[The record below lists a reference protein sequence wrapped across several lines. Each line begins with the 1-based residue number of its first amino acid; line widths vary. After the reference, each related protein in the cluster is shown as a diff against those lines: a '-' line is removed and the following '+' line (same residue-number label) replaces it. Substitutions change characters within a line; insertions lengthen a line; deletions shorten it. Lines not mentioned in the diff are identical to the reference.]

1 MILTRSRIVNGWTTL
16 AGAWILARREIRDQM
31 RDWRILTPIILLTL
45 FFPLLMNF
53 TARQAVD
60 FVERYGAPIIGDR
73 LIPFLL
79 MVVGFFPIS
88 ISLVIA
94 LESFAGER
102 ERLSL
107 EPLLATP
114 LSDAQLYI
122 GKLAASM
129 APPLSAAY
137 LGIIVYLTGLYV
149 RIGWTPTLPLLLQVL
164 ALTTVQAL
172 VMVSGAVVISSQTTS
187 VRAANLL
194 ASFIIIPVA
203 QLIIG
208 ESLIMFWGRYHIL
221 WWIVLALTLI
231 AIVLIRIGLRLF
243 NREELLGKE
252 LDVLDLRWAGSL
264 FWQAFTGGASSL
276 RTWYRSVLT
285 TSLRRIR
292 MPVLITFI
300 VLTVGFVA
308 GYHYASVFTLPGEL
322 FDWHTSGGEFE
333 AALRRFGMYSTA
345 GWLKIFLINL
355 RALAV
360 ATLLGL
366 FTLGVLGEILLM
378 APIAIV
384 GYFAGNFAIAGN
396 NPILL
401 LSGLVAP
408 HAVLEVPAALLA
420 GAAILQIGMAAISLP
435 RGSSIGEGWIKAA
448 AEWLRIMTGLVIP
461 LLLAAAALEVFITPR
476 VALWLLAGS

>member
-1 MILTRSRIVNGWTTL
+1 MIADRQFPQIITTL
-16 AGAWILARREIRDQM
+16 TGAWTLARREIRDQM

-45 FFPLLMNF
+45 FFPILMNF

-60 FVERYGAPIIGDR
+60 FVERYGAPVIGDR

-137 LGIIVYLTGLYV
+137 LGIFVYLTGLFF
-149 RIGWTPTLPLLLQVL
+149 RIGWTPTPQLLLQVL

-208 ESLIMFWGRYHIL
+208 ESLIMFWGLYHIL
-221 WWIVLALTLI
+221 WWIVLAQSLI
-231 AIVLIRIGLRLF
+231 AIVLMRIGLRLF
-243 NREELLGKE
+243 NREELLGNE
-252 LDVLDLRWAGSL
+252 LDVLDLRWIGRKFWESFIGEATSIATWYGSVL
-264 FWQAFTGGASSL
+264 RNSL
-276 RTWYRSVLT
+276 RSIRIPTGITITVLAVAFFVGYR
-285 TSLRRIR
+285 
-292 MPVLITFI
+292 
-300 VLTVGFVA
+300 
-308 GYHYASVFTLPGEL
+308 YASVYTLPAEL
-322 FDWHTSGGEFE
+322 FQWQSSSSEFSE
-333 AALRRFGMYSTA
+333 ALRRFGMFSTT
-345 GWLKIFLINL
+345 GWIKIFLINL
-355 RALAV
+355 RAIGI
-360 ATLLGL
+360 ATVLGL

-378 APIAIV
+378 APIAII
-384 GYFAGNFAIAGN
+384 GYFTGNFFLAGQ
-396 NPILL
+396 NPLQLL
-401 LSGLVAP
+401 LGLVAP
-408 HAVLEVPAALLA
+408 HGILEVPAALLA
-420 GAAILQIGMAAISLP
+420 GGAILHLGMAAISLP
-435 RGSSIGEGWIKAA
+435 RGSSLGEGWIQAL
-448 AEWLRIMTGLVIP
+448 AEYVRIMLGLVIP
-461 LLLAAAALEVFITPR
+461 MLLVAAALEVFVTPR
-476 VALWLLAGS
+476 VAIWVLSGP

>member
-1 MILTRSRIVNGWTTL
+1 ML
-16 AGAWILARREIRDQM
+16 AGAWILARREIRDQF
-31 RDWRILTPIILLTL
+31 RDWRILTPIIMLTL

-60 FVERYGAPIIGDR
+60 FVERYGAPVIGDR

-122 GKLAASM
+122 GKLVASM

-137 LGIIVYLTGLYV
+137 LGIAVYLTGLYFRLDWV
-149 RIGWTPTLPLLLQVL
+149 PEPQLLIQVI

-208 ESLIMFWGRYHIL
+208 ESMIMFWGRYNIL
-221 WWIVLALTLI
+221 WLIILVQSLI

-243 NREELLGKE
+243 NREELLGRE
-252 LDVLDLRWAGSL
+252 LDVLDLRWVGRT
-264 FWQAFTGGASSL
+264 FWEAFKGGATSIAA
-276 RTWYRSVLT
+276 WYKGV
-285 TSLRRIR
+285 LRRSLARVRVPIA
-292 MPVLITFI
+292 MTLITL
-300 VLTVGFVA
+300 VVGFVA
-308 GYHYASVFTLPGEL
+308 GYRYASVFTLPANL
-322 FDWHTSGGEFE
+322 FQWQASGGELAE
-333 AALRRFGMYSTA
+333 ALQRFGMFSTA
-345 GWLKIFLINL
+345 GWLKIFLINM
-355 RALAV
+355 RALLIASV
-360 ATLLGL
+360 LGL

-378 APIAIV
+378 APIAII
-384 GYFAGNFAIAGN
+384 GYFAGNLALAGQD
-396 NPILL
+396 PLL
-401 LSGLVAP
+401 MLGALVAP
-408 HAVLEVPAALLA
+408 HGILEIPAALIA
-420 GAAILQIGMAAISLP
+420 GGAILQLGMAAISLP
-435 RGSSIGEGWIKAA
+435 KGSSLGEGWIKAL
-448 AEWLRIMTGLVIP
+448 AEWIRIMLALVIP
-461 LLLAAAALEVFITPR
+461 LLVAAAALEVFVTPHI
-476 VALWLLAGS
+476 ALKVLSGS

>member
-1 MILTRSRIVNGWTTL
+1 MIAQGELRQGLETL
-16 AGAWILARREIRDQM
+16 SGAWILARREIRDQF
-31 RDWRILTPIILLTL
+31 RDWRILTPIIVLTL

-60 FVERYGAPIIGDR
+60 FVERYGAPVIGDR

-122 GKLAASM
+122 GKLVASM

-137 LGIIVYLTGLYV
+137 LGIIVYLTGLYF
-149 RIGWTPTLPLLLQVL
+149 RLGWVPEPQLLLQVV

-208 ESLIMFWGRYHIL
+208 ESLIMFWGRYHVL
-221 WWIVLALTLI
+221 WWIILAQALI
-231 AIVLIRIGLRLF
+231 AIVLMRIGLSLF
-243 NREELLGKE
+243 NREELLGNE
-252 LDVLDLRWAGSL
+252 LDVLDLRWVART
-264 FWQAFTGGASSL
+264 FWEEFLGGAA
-276 RTWYRSVLT
+276 TPGEWYRGVFGHTLRRVRIPIAITAGVLT
-285 TSLRRIR
+285 AGFL
-292 MPVLITFI
+292 
-300 VLTVGFVA
+300 VG
-308 GYHYASVFTLPGEL
+308 YRYAFVFTLPDEL
-322 FDWHTSGGEFE
+322 FQWQASGDAFSE
-333 AALRRFGMYSTA
+333 ALRRFGMFSTV
-345 GWLKIFLINL
+345 GWIKIFLINL
-355 RALAV
+355 RAV
-360 ATLLGL
+360 AIASVLGL
-366 FTLGVLGEILLM
+366 FTLGVMGLVLLM
-378 APIAIV
+378 APIAII
-384 GYFAGNFAIAGN
+384 GYFAGNIALTGQD
-396 NPILL
+396 PLL
-401 LSGLVAP
+401 LLGALVAP
-408 HAVLEVPAALLA
+408 HGILEIPAALIA
-420 GAAILQIGMAAISLP
+420 GGTILQLGMAAISLP
-435 RGSSIGEGWIKAA
+435 KGSSLGEGWIKALA
-448 AEWLRIMTGLVIP
+448 GWVRIMLGIVAP
-461 LLLAAAALEVFITPR
+461 LLLAAAALEVFVTPR
-476 VALWLLAGS
+476 VALWMISGS

>member
-1 MILTRSRIVNGWTTL
+1 MIKQRDFSQGLRTL
-16 AGAWILARREIRDQM
+16 SGAWILARREIRDQL
-31 RDWRILTPIILLTL
+31 RDWRILTPIIVLTL

-53 TARQAVD
+53 TAQQAVD
-60 FVERYGAPIIGDR
+60 FVERYGAPVIGDR

-122 GKLAASM
+122 GKLVASM

-137 LGIIVYLTGLYV
+137 LGIIVYLTGLYFRLDWV
-149 RIGWTPTLPLLLQVL
+149 PQPQLLIQVI

-221 WWIVLALTLI
+221 WWIILAQALI
-231 AIVLIRIGLRLF
+231 ALVLMRIGLSIF
-243 NREELLGKE
+243 NREELLGNE
-252 LDVLDLRWAGSL
+252 LDVLDLRWVGRTFWEAFKNGAGSL
-264 FWQAFTGGASSL
+264 GG
-276 RTWYRSVLT
+276 WYRGVIGQ
-285 TSLRRIR
+285 SLRRIR
-292 MPVLITFI
+292 MPTAITLGVLM
-300 VLTVGFVA
+300 VGFVV
-308 GYHYASVFTLPGEL
+308 GYQYASVFTLPGE
-322 FDWHTSGGEFE
+322 FFQWQASSEEFSQ
-333 AALRRFGMYSTA
+333 ALQRFGMFSTV
-345 GWLKIFLINL
+345 GWVKIFLINL
-355 RALAV
+355 RAV
-360 ATLLGL
+360 AIASILGL
-366 FTLGVLGEILLM
+366 FTFGVLGEILLM
-378 APIAIV
+378 TPIAII
-384 GYFAGNFAIAGN
+384 GYFAGNIELAGGSS
-396 NPILL
+396 PLL
-401 LSGLVAP
+401 LGVLVAP
-408 HAVLEVPAALLA
+408 HGVLEIPAALIA
-420 GAAILQIGMAAISLP
+420 GGAILQLGMAAISLP
-435 RGSSIGEGWIKAA
+435 KGSSLGEGWIKAL
-448 AEWLRIMTGLVIP
+448 AEWVRIMLGLVAP
-461 LLLAAAALEVFITPR
+461 LLLAAAALEVFVTPR
-476 VALWLLAGS
+476 VAIWFLSGS

>member
-1 MILTRSRIVNGWTTL
+1 VIARSDLSRGWETL
-16 AGAWILARREIRDQM
+16 AGAWILARREIRDQF
-31 RDWRILTPIILLTL
+31 RDWRILTPIIMLTL

-122 GKLAASM
+122 GKLVASM

-137 LGIIVYLTGLYV
+137 LGIIVYLTGLYF
-149 RIGWTPTLPLLLQVL
+149 RLGWVPEPQLLLQVVV
-164 ALTTVQAL
+164 LTTVQAL

-208 ESLIMFWGRYHIL
+208 ESMIMFWGRYNIL
-221 WWIVLALTLI
+221 WLIILVQSLI
-231 AIVLIRIGLRLF
+231 ALVLMRIGLRLF
-243 NREELLGKE
+243 NREELLGRE
-252 LDVLDLRWAGSL
+252 LDVLDLRWVGRT
-264 FWQAFTGGASSL
+264 FWDAFKDGATSVIN
-276 RTWYRSVLT
+276 WYRGVLNR
-285 TSLRRIR
+285 SLRRIR
-292 MPVLITFI
+292 VPVGMTL
-300 VLTVGFVA
+300 VALVAGFVV
-308 GYHYASVFTLPGEL
+308 GYRYASVFTLPGNL
-322 FDWHTSGGEFE
+322 FQWQASSGEFAE
-333 AALRRFGMYSTA
+333 ALQRFGMFSTA

-355 RALAV
+355 RALLIASV
-360 ATLLGL
+360 LGL

-378 APIAIV
+378 APIAII
-384 GYFAGNFAIAGN
+384 GYFAGNLALAGQD
-396 NPILL
+396 PLL
-401 LSGLVAP
+401 LIGALVAP
-408 HAVLEVPAALLA
+408 HGVLEIPAALIA
-420 GAAILQIGMAAISLP
+420 GGAVLQLGMAAISLP
-435 RGSSIGEGWIKAA
+435 KGSSLGEGWIKAL
-448 AEWLRIMTGLVIP
+448 AEWIRVMLALVIP
-461 LLLAAAALEVFITPR
+461 LLVAAAALEVFVTPR
-476 VALWLLAGS
+476 IALQVLTGS

>member
-1 MILTRSRIVNGWTTL
+1 MNTL
-16 AGAWILARREIRDQM
+16 SGAWILARREIRDQF

-60 FVERYGAPIIGDR
+60 FVERYGAPVIGDR

-114 LSDAQLYI
+114 LSDSQLYI
-122 GKLAASM
+122 GKLVASM

-137 LGIIVYLTGLYV
+137 LGIIVYLTGLYF
-149 RIGWTPTLPLLLQVL
+149 RLGWVPQPQLLLQVI

-221 WWIVLALTLI
+221 WWIILAQTLI
-231 AIVLIRIGLRLF
+231 AIVLMRIGLSLF
-243 NREELLGKE
+243 NREELLGNE
-252 LDVLDLRWAGSL
+252 LDVLDLRWVGRT
-264 FWQAFTGGASSL
+264 FWQAFKRGATSITG
-276 RTWYRSVLT
+276 WYRGVLGY
-285 TSLRRIR
+285 SLRRIGI
-292 MPVLITFI
+292 PVGITLVVLI
-300 VLTVGFVA
+300 VGFVA
-308 GYHYASVFTLPGEL
+308 GYRYASLFTLPTDL
-322 FDWHTSGGEFE
+322 FEWQASSNQFE
-333 AALRRFGMYSTA
+333 EALRRFGMFSTT
-345 GWLKIFLINL
+345 GWLKIFFINL
-355 RALAV
+355 RALAI
-360 ATLLGL
+360 ASILGL
-366 FTLGVLGEILLM
+366 FTLGVLAEILLM
-378 APIAIV
+378 APIAII
-384 GYFAGNFAIAGN
+384 GYFAGNVALAGQD
-396 NPILL
+396 PLL
-401 LSGLVAP
+401 LVGSLVAP
-408 HAVLEVPAALLA
+408 HGIMEVPAALIA
-420 GAAILQIGMAAISLP
+420 GGAILQLGMAAISLP
-435 RGSSIGEGWIKAA
+435 KGSSLGEGWIKAL
-448 AEWLRIMTGLVIP
+448 AEWVRIMLGVVIP
-461 LLLAAAALEVFITPR
+461 LLLAAAALEVFVTPR
-476 VALWLLAGS
+476 VALWVLSGS